1 MMLDIQRFDPFITEE
16 MKNSNQEAFVYRWY
30 EESNDKYYM
39 GTHKGTPDD
48 KYTHSSTV
56 WESFT
61 KDDIPEGVTREIIA
75 YGTDEEMYLLE
86 HELLKYENESGNWDK
101 YHNTSLGDP
110 RYIDQFGE
118 NNPNYGK
125 KHPEET
131 LRKIREARK
140 RQNGKNHPMWGKK
153 HKPESIRKISEASK
167 GRKHSE
173 ETRRKLSEARR
184 GENHPM
190 FGKKHTPEALRKMS
204 EAKIGEN
211 HPMFGKKQS
220 PESIRKREETKR
232 RKREEAKM
240 LKEVA

>member
-39 GTHKGTPDD
+39 GKHKGTPDD

-75 YGTDEEMYLLE
+75 YGTDEEMCLLE

-110 RYIDQFGE
+110 RYIDQSGE
-118 NNPNYGK
+118 NN
-125 KHPEET
+125 
-131 LRKIREARK
+131 
-140 RQNGKNHPMWGKK
+140 PMWGKK
-153 HKPESIRKISEASK
+153 AT
-167 GRKHSE
+167 E
-173 ETRRKLSEARR
+173 ETRRKLSEAKR
-184 GENHPM
+184 GKNHPM
-190 FGKKHTPEALRKMS
+190 YGRTGKDHPLYGKKLSKEHCRKISEAVGRGKNHHNYGKPPWNKGKKLSKEHCRKMS
-204 EAKIGEN
+204 EAKIGKEPWN
-211 HPMFGKKQS
+211 KGKKMS
-220 PESIRKREETKR
+220 PESIRKREETK
-232 RKREEAKM
+232 KRNREKAKI

>member
-16 MKNSNQEAFVYRWY
+16 MKNSDQEAFVYRWY
-30 EESNDKYYM
+30 EEANDMYYM
-39 GTHKGTPDD
+39 GKHKGTPDD

-75 YGTDEEMYLLE
+75 YGTDEEMCLLE

-118 NNPNYGK
+118 NNPMHGKEPWNKGK
-125 KHPEET
+125 KGCFSEET

-140 RQNGKNHPMWGKK
+140 RQNGKNHPM
-153 HKPESIRKISEASK
+153 
-167 GRKHSE
+167 
-173 ETRRKLSEARR
+173 
-184 GENHPM
+184 
-190 FGKKHTPEALRKMS
+190 FGKKQTEETLRKMS
-204 EAKIGEN
+204 EA
-211 HPMFGKKQS
+211 
-220 PESIRKREETKR
+220 RKGTKHS
-232 RKREEAKM
+232 K
-240 LKEVA
+240 